1 MWVPGHT
8 RRLAGADIPCVSTTS
23 SFREQAEK
31 RVAELE
37 RRDRERQV
45 YAEQRAAEARAGQAQ
60 ERDRRE
66 QAQGEAAEQAAAQ
79 APGELTRRFGI
90 AATRARAFKAYMGV
104 VTSCGRT
111 AAMRSADTPLPI
123 R

>member
-1 MWVPGHT
+1 MINTRPLHCGCQGKPPPG
-8 RRLAGADIPCVSTTS
+8 GADIPCASTTS

-45 YAEQRAAEARAGQAQ
+45 YAEQRAAEAKA
-60 ERDRRE
+60 
-66 QAQGEAAEQAAAQ
+66 
-79 APGELTRRFGI
+79 
-90 AATRARAFKAYMGV
+90 ARAFEAYMGV

-111 AAMRSADTPLPI
+111 AAMRSADTPPPI
-123 R
+123 Q